1 MPTDDDAGGPTVNT
15 TEFFDYLSHPAT
27 AELGAALSAVL
38 AGRRISAAARTTS
51 TAAAA
56 PQRIPA

>member
-1 MPTDDDAGGPTVNT
+1 VNT

-38 AGRRISAAARTTS
+38 ATRRMRVVTRTSS
-51 TAAAA
+51 TALTVA